1 MTLRNIG
8 VCSQN
13 FDDFQIADDYYER
26 ASAKQFLKSI
36 KIPTLVLHSENDPFM
51 TPAAIPVRRDLS
63 QHVTLELAKSG
74 GHVGFVYGN
83 NPLNPKYWIDKRFR
97 EFFTS
102 QLSAQQ
108 T

>member
-1 MTLRNIG
+1 MHG
-8 VCSQN
+8 FKS
-13 FDDFQIADDYYER
+13 ADDYYEK
-26 ASAKQFLKSI
+26 ASARQFLKSI
-36 KIPTLVLHSENDPFM
+36 KRPTLILHSKNDPFM
-51 TPAAIPVRRDLS
+51 TPSAIPIKSDLS
-63 QHVTLELAKSG
+63 LDVTLELAKSG

-102 QLSAQQ
+102 QLGAQQ